1 MYCVRPYLKAY
12 SSNRLGTSKPK
23 LTASAWLLC
32 ILMGFGV
39 CFYLW
44 GTLLA
49 NMLYTMCPPGAL
61 KRPKGTRLQLEL
73 QTAVH
78 VRNYGRAAS
87 ALPAKSSPAS
97 RTWSCV
103 TSFTFPFNTYHVGGQ
118 ILVVCKEV
126 SPTMSLWASIGGVWA
141 LLSRLPTPTILEWEL
156 RWVAV
161 ECMLSTARCTQR
173 VLSLLLQHISALT
186 AAGV

>member
-1 MYCVRPYLKAY
+1 MYCVRPYLKVY
-12 SSNRLGTSKPK
+12 SSNWLGTSKPK

-49 NMLYTMCPPGAL
+49 SMLYTICPPGAL

-73 QTAVH
+73 QIAVH

-103 TSFTFPFNTYHVGGQ
+103 TSSRSHLTLTMWVGRTWCY
-118 ILVVCKEV
+118 VRRC
-126 SPTMSLWASIGGVWA
+126 LWASIGGVWA
-141 LLSRLPTPTILEWEL
+141 LLSRLPTPTILEWEPKVGGL
-156 RWVAV
+156 
-161 ECMLSTARCTQR
+161 
-173 VLSLLLQHISALT
+173 
-186 AAGV
+186 